1 MGKRKDFGLLHNVFS
16 KCDRDF
22 SIVFRRTPLHS
33 KFMSPANQ
41 LSSPRKV
48 NFSGAFQWFCIGS
61 SPWPHL
67 WSFSRMTITDYFIKE
82 RSDQKLSAILSCGRQ
97 FVVSYIVYVLRN
109 WQAQSFLSARRQ
121 SRFSTQGSPNSTQW
135 FKNILCHSL
144 NRDQAL
150 FSFRFEN
157 YIPAGMAKQKE
168 FD

>member
-97 FVVSYIVYVLRN
+97 FVVSYIGYVLRN
-109 WQAQSFLSARRQ
+109 WRAQSFLSACRRLLFPLLHACNKGNRRRLHAGKVV
-121 SRFSTQGSPNSTQW
+121 SVRRAPPIVLNQGHPT
-135 FKNILCHSL
+135 
-144 NRDQAL
+144 R
-150 FSFRFEN
+150 
-157 YIPAGMAKQKE
+157 M
-168 FD
+168 